1 MKFSQHALVRGLE
14 FQNIF
19 RKSTQKLRRSVVPK
33 SRQNVTTTRLFAFL
47 IMVLFVEVYRC
58 AQVNK
63 WIQLL
68 LWTVGERFVTVTPV
82 LYREKNCWWFVFH
95 WFFRYHSCVP
105 VSTDKELHMFS
116 PILLCFA
123 EDSCNAGIIYS
134 CLWPN
139 YKWFAFSAQSLYCVG
154 YDVLWFVEFA

>member
-33 SRQNVTTTRLFAFL
+33 SRENVTTTRLFAFL
-47 IMVLFVEVYRC
+47 TMVLFVEVYRC

-82 LYREKNCWWFVFH
+82 LYGEKKLLMICFSLVF
-95 WFFRYHSCVP
+95 
-105 VSTDKELHMFS
+105 
-116 PILLCFA
+116 PIPQLCPSVDRQRTPYVLTNFTLLCRRQLQCWYNLF
-123 EDSCNAGIIYS
+123 
-134 CLWPN
+134 LPMT
-139 YKWFAFSAQSLYCVG
+139 
-154 YDVLWFVEFA
+154 